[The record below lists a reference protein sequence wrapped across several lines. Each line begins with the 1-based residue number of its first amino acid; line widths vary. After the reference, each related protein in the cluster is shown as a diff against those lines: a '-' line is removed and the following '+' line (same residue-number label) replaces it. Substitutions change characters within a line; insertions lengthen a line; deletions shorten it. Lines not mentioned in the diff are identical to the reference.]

1 MRKAIIHTDGGSR
14 GNPGLAGIGV
24 IIYDESKN
32 VVLELSQYIGI
43 QTNNVAEY
51 KALVRALELSY
62 EMGIKDVE
70 FYMDSELVVKQIKGE
85 YRVKNERMKPFF
97 EIANSL
103 ISQFDN
109 FSIHHVRRERN
120 KRADELANLAMD
132 MKGISIK
139 RKNM

>member
-1 MRKAIIHTDGGSR
+1 MEKAIIHTDGGSR

-24 IIYDESKN
+24 IIYDDSN
-32 VVLELSQYIGI
+32 NIVLELSQYIGV

-62 EMGIKDVE
+62 EMGIKDIE
-70 FYMDSELVVKQIKGE
+70 LYMDSELVVKQIKGE
-85 YRVKNERMKPFF
+85 YKVKNERMKPFY
-97 EIANSL
+97 EMANSL

-109 FSIHHVRRERN
+109 FSIHHVKREKN

-132 MKGISIK
+132 TKSISIK
-139 RKNM
+139 RNNL